1 MAVSHN
7 AAPQPRRILSLWL
20 PRFATE
26 RRGLEKPD
34 GRPLALTRVERGRLV
49 LTAVD
54 AHATGLGLEP
64 GMALADARAMEP
76 GLVGVEWSREED
88 STLLRDLAR
97 WCLRYTPLVSLD
109 PSSSCLSGTLGGDAG
124 LWLDV
129 TGCAHLFGGEEAM
142 VADLVNR
149 LTGLGLTAHAALAGT
164 PGAAWTVAHLAAHL
178 TAPAK
183 GWCVVPDGR
192 ERAVIQ
198 GLPTVALR
206 LSTADVEALE
216 RMGLRTVGSLMDLP
230 RGPLTA
236 RFGVEPGRRID
247 QALGHLREPITPLAP
262 PAPHRV
268 RFGVPE
274 PIADRQDLAHG
285 VRRLLARICERLERE
300 RAGVR
305 RLRIDFFRADG
316 TTRSL
321 SLSTGRPV
329 RDADALF
336 RLIDEKLDHL
346 DPGFGVDVM
355 VLEGEWVETTADQQR
370 DLVGGPATGRDDEAV
385 STLLDRL
392 TNRLGPD
399 RVSRPLPAQSH
410 LPERAEVR
418 APAHDRTSWKSA
430 TAPQIPRPVR
440 LLSRPEP
447 VDAIALLPDHP
458 PAKFRWRG
466 VDYRVARAAG
476 PERLAPEWWRAEGD
490 HTRDHTRDYFRVEDS
505 EGRRFW
511 LYRQGLVE
519 RGQVPSWMMH
529 GLMA

>member
-1 MAVSHN
+1 MAVLHET
-7 AAPQPRRILSLWL
+7 APHSRRILSLWL

-26 RRGLEKPD
+26 RRGIEAQED
-34 GRPLALTRVERGRLV
+34 RPLALTRAERGRLV

-54 AHATGLGLEP
+54 AKATALGLEP

-76 GLVGVEWSREED
+76 ELAVADWSMEED
-88 STLLRDLAR
+88 GTLLRDLAR
-97 WCLRYTPLVSLD
+97 WCVRYTPLVSLD
-109 PSSSCLSGTLGGDAG
+109 PSSSCLSGTIGGDAG

-142 VADLVNR
+142 IADLVNR
-149 LTGLGLTAHAALAGT
+149 LAGLGLTAHAALAGT
-164 PGAAWTVAHLAAHL
+164 PGTAWAIAHLA
-178 TAPAK
+178 APAK

-192 ERAVIQ
+192 EHAAIRD
-198 GLPTVALR
+198 LPTVALR
-206 LSTADVEALE
+206 LPAADVEALE
-216 RMGLRTVGSLMDLP
+216 RMGLRTAGHLMDLP

-247 QALGHLREPITPLAP
+247 QALGRIREPITPLAP

-268 RFGVPE
+268 RFGLPE

-285 VRRLLARICERLERE
+285 VRRLLARMCTRLEQE
-300 RAGVR
+300 RAGFR

-329 RDADALF
+329 RDPDTLF

-355 VLEGEWVETTADQQR
+355 VLEGEVVETTVTHQR
-370 DLVGGPATGRDDEAV
+370 DLAGGMAGATGRDDEAV

-392 TNRLGPD
+392 TNRLGPTSVH
-399 RVSRPLPAQSH
+399 RSLPVESH
-410 LPERAEVR
+410 LPERAEAR
-418 APAHDRTSWKSA
+418 APAHRPTHWK
-430 TAPQIPRPVR
+430 TARMPSVPRPIR
-440 LLSRPEP
+440 LLPRPEP
-447 VDAIALLPDHP
+447 VEAIALLPDHP

-476 PERLAPEWWRAEGD
+476 PERLAPEWWRPED
-490 HTRDHTRDYFRVEDS
+490 SHTRDYFRVEDG

-511 LYRQGLVE
+511 LYREGLIE
-519 RGQVPSWMMH
+519 RGQAASWMMH